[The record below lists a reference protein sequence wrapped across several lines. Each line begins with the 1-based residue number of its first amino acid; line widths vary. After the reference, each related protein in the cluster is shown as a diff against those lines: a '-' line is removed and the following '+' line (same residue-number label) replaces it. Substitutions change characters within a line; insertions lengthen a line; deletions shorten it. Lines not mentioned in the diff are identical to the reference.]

1 MLVNQRLKIFARHSY
16 LKLCCA
22 VEIVV
27 ATSNSSGE
35 NKTDW
40 GLGVQP
46 QLQFLYVSEYLLLL
60 ENSFNN
66 ISSDLP
72 HRPE

>member
-1 MLVNQRLKIFARHSY
+1 MLVNQRLKISAQHSY
-16 LKLCCA
+16 LELCWA

-27 ATSNSSGE
+27 ATSNLSGE

-46 QLQFLYVSEYLLLL
+46 QLQFLYVSEYLLLFG
-60 ENSFNN
+60 EQF
-66 ISSDLP
+66 
-72 HRPE
+72 

>member
-1 MLVNQRLKIFARHSY
+1 MLVNQRLKIFFRHSY
-16 LKLCCA
+16 LELYLA

-27 ATSNSSGE
+27 ATSNLSGE

-46 QLQFLYVSEYLLLL
+46 QLQFLYVSEYLLLFG
-60 ENSFNN
+60 EQF
-66 ISSDLP
+66 
-72 HRPE
+72 